1 MSNNNHLHSLQEL
14 IEIMALLRSED
25 GCKWDRQQTPESLKK
40 HILEETY
47 ELLEAIDNGNPD
59 EICDELGD
67 LLLQVVFQAQIFAES
82 EQFSISEVAQS
93 ISDKLKRRH
102 PHIFSDASH
111 EGHEQRWEE
120 IKQQERS
127 ARGKSNRLAERIPPT
142 LPALA
147 RSVKLA
153 KKNSPAKPLEL
164 IEQMQKQLQ
173 SMADLLHPQCA
184 DRSSLDNH
192 LSQLLVNIC
201 RFSAANDLDAEDLLR
216 KKTTQLIS
224 EIDSENNLY

>member
-1 MSNNNHLHSLQEL
+1 MSKDNHLQSIQEL
-14 IEIMALLRSED
+14 IDIMVLLRSED
-25 GCKWDRQQTPESLKK
+25 GCEWDRQQTPESLKK

-102 PHIFSDASH
+102 PHIFADASH
-111 EGHEQRWEE
+111 EGHEQRWEN

-127 ARGKSNRLAERIPPT
+127 ARGKSNDLAQRIPKN
-142 LPALA
+142 LPALKRA
-147 RSVKLA
+147 VKLA
-153 KKNSPAKPLEL
+153 KEYSPAPSLEIL
-164 IEQMQKQLQ
+164 EQIQKQLQ
-173 SMADLLHPQCA
+173 AMASPSHQQGNEHPN
-184 DRSSLDNH
+184 LDH
-192 LSQLLVNIC
+192 QLSQLLFDIC
-201 RFSAANDLDAEDLLR
+201 RFSAINGLDAEDLLR

-224 EIDSENNLY
+224 EIDSKNNLY